1 MYRFFSSVPDGLT
14 SVGAGLGRHT
24 RSVKVK
30 VLRTADGCAPSHP
43 DLAQGHPMRGKL
55 LGLGLL
61 LLLFL
66 ALSEIQLTHTF
77 QVDQT

>member
-14 SVGAGLGRHT
+14 GVGAGLGRHT

-30 VLRTADGCAPSHP
+30 VRRTADGCAPSHP
-43 DLAQGHPMRGKL
+43 DLAPGHPLRGKL
-55 LGLGLL
+55 LGLLLL

-77 QVDQT
+77 QLDQT